1 MSMRRMQGCFG
12 LLKRVLRKLRQ
23 AFPGAM
29 IRLRLDSGFSGPD
42 IYEFMEAERCQ
53 YVVGMAKNSV
63 LKTLAEP
70 AMAVVREDADQDIE
84 TICYDDDLYA
94 ARSWSHQRRVIIK
107 GQITYHSGRQP
118 KENPRFLITNIKR
131 SPRHIYEKIYCARG
145 DAENRIKEL
154 KEGLEIDRTSCTNVS
169 VQTTTSFP
177 CGSIGY

>member
-1 MSMRRMQGCFG
+1 MFSYLLRPGNADAKKGCFG

-23 AFPGAM
+23 AFPGAV

-42 IYEFMEAERCQ
+42 LYEFM
-53 YVVGMAKNSV
+53 GMAKNSV

-107 GQITYHSGRQP
+107 GQITYHSGHQP

-154 KEGLEIDRTSCTNVS
+154 KEGLVKRGLRLTAPVAPASWRTNCVH
-169 VQTTTSFP
+169 
-177 CGSIGY
+177 